1 MTFLWIS
8 NNFLWNQ
15 LENMRLDIKQ
25 ILLNSKNF
33 VKEKILIASITHEV
47 KQNKDSV
54 KLYIGYY
61 AKAQFHHTQKPP
73 TPQNSVIKIVKA
85 I

>member
-1 MTFLWIS
+1 
-8 NNFLWNQ
+8 
-15 LENMRLDIKQ
+15 MRLDIKR
-25 ILLNSKNF
+25 ILLNSNNF
-33 VKEKILIASITHEV
+33 VKEKILISSITHEV
-47 KQNKDSV
+47 KRQDKDSI